1 MSKIRILHID
11 DHILFTQGVR
21 SLLSENPVFEWIG
34 EATSGKEGLEKAKKL
49 NPDLVLVDYFIPESN
64 GVEIGIE
71 ILKALPTTKLMLL
84 TMENSF
90 LIIQNAREKGF
101 SAWISK
107 AAEKDEL
114 LSTLERVGRGDE
126 KLFPEQMTPTTSPIP
141 GNYKFDQLTKRER
154 EILLLII
161 QGLTSQEIANKLF
174 LSLLT
179 VNTHRRNLLSKL
191 GIKNFAQL
199 SGGSGLGNLMEKK
212 S

>member
-11 DHILFTQGVR
+11 DHILFTQGIQY
-21 SLLSENPVFEWIG
+21 LLSENQEFEWIG
-34 EATSGKEGLEKAKKL
+34 GASSGKEGVEKALKFK
-49 NPDLVLVDYFIPESN
+49 PDLVIIDFFIPETN
-64 GVEIGIE
+64 GVEIGKE
-71 ILKALPTTKLMLL
+71 ILKALPKTKLVLL
-84 TMENSF
+84 TMENSY

-107 AAEKDEL
+107 AAEKNEL
-114 LSTLERVGRGDE
+114 LSTLERVGRSEE
-126 KLFPEQMTPTTSPIP
+126 KIFPEQISVQATPIP

-154 EILLLII
+154 EILLLIT
-161 QGLTSQEIANKLF
+161 QGFTSQQIADKLF

-199 SGGSGLGNLMEKK
+199 SGGRDWGT
-212 S
+212 